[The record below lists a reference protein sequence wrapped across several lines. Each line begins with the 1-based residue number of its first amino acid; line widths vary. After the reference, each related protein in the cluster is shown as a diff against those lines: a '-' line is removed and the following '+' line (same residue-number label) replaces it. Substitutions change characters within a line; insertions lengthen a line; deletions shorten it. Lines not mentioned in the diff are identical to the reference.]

1 MKPRPF
7 PPALPHGDL
16 REPFPGV
23 FFVTG
28 TIGLPGPMPV
38 RFSRNMTVVRDG
50 ERLVIVNSVRL
61 DERGLAALEAHGKP
75 TDVIRIAGFHGAD
88 DAFYKDRYGAK
99 VWALE
104 GQRYT
109 AGFSQDS
116 EPYFEPDVWVDAKT
130 ALPLDGARL
139 YLFDT
144 KPGEALLLLERD
156 GGIVVAGDALQNWAA
171 PDEFFSLLAK
181 PMMRLM
187 GFCKPYNVGPGWLKQ
202 AKPTA
207 AKLRGVLDLTFEHV
221 LPAHGTPVI
230 GGAKESYRP
239 SIERAAAAAG

>member
-1 MKPRPF
+1 MRPGIVAAMKPRPF
-7 PPALPHGDL
+7 PPALPHGAL
-16 REPFPGV
+16 REVFPDV

-38 RFSRNMTVVRDG
+38 RFSRNMTVVRQGD
-50 ERLVIVNSVRL
+50 RLVIVNSVRL
-61 DERGLAALEAHGKP
+61 DERGLAALEALGKP
-75 TDVIRIAGFHGAD
+75 TDVLRIAGFHGAD

-109 AGFSQDS
+109 SGFSQDG
-116 EPYFEPDVWVDAKT
+116 EPYFEPDAWVDAET
-130 ALPLDGARL
+130 TVPLADARL

-144 KPGEALLLLERD
+144 KPGEALLLLERE
-156 GGIVVAGDALQNWAA
+156 GGIVVAGDALQNWSA

-187 GFCKPYNVGPGWLKQ
+187 GFIKAHNVGPGWLKQ
-202 AKPTA
+202 AKPAA

-221 LPAHGTPVI
+221 LPAHGAPVVDR
-230 GGAKESYRP
+230 KSVV
-239 SIERAAAAAG
+239 